1 MHIYFKLQV
10 CIALQEVHPYFE
22 RGGGWLGEDEG
33 WILGFKN
40 GDTPFIPLILISF
53 LCGNFYQ
60 SSGCESII
68 VLEKEG
74 RTNV

>member
-10 CIALQEVHPYFE
+10 CRKSTHTLKVKIQV
-22 RGGGWLGEDEG
+22 G

-40 GDTPFIPLILISF
+40 GDTPFIPLIFISF
-53 LCGNFYQ
+53 LCGDFYQ